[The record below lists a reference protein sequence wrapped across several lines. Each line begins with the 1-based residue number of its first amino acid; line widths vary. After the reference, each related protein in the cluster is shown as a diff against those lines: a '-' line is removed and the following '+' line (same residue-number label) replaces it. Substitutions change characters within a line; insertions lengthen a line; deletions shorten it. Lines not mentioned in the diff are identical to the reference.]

1 MRADA
6 GVVPDSFVVFSYL
19 TDVPGGRIVVT
30 RRDDVA
36 ARALFGAEYGYVKA
50 RAHNRDELD
59 AWLRS
64 IDEVT
69 HVAAVDGALELGGRR
84 FADHR
89 TLGVTLDDVAV
100 LYKANQVAVANA
112 KVLKEK
118 QDAKQQKLD
127 PVDKTFVELI
137 AVLKREMER
146 NRLDVV
152 AFTVALRKA
161 EAATNR
167 ARRAYDLPEHSEAA
181 AVDLASPEGQLAAFR
196 SLSDAGSEVKAV
208 ADGKFELDTMKNP
221 PTAGFSLDP
230 RWDNHRLG
238 QELEALLHNPQPL
251 IAEALAL
258 DAGLRESAD
267 GGQLSKAMQEAHFLA
282 AVFKDVAPESFRIPP
297 RWRAPIAEVAK
308 VLTTARADDEDAA
321 VAFLSL
327 DNRLKESL
335 LSVRAPGRVGRTEV
349 VSPQD
354 ETMEAVETQLR
365 RLLLFIG
372 GKHRFQCARYDA
384 TPIQGTAVAMTLYYT
399 DLLAKIWSLDYAS
412 STPSAVVHGFV
423 SLPAINRV
431 VEPIYYDG
439 LKQLDRTRLWFG
451 PRSDAASYSA
461 DRSSLDFQTIA
472 SRVYAKGS
480 NSLLPKKE
488 EAAAEDSRRVLTWW
502 DRHFAAVADY
512 EPQYHRQNQIMK
524 WSIITNWMIQ
534 KNLARYLAHEPP
546 PKEKLQFDEW
556 MKSERKR
563 LAFSGDVHF
572 RPRSSWV
579 DGRECLD
586 LLSSKP
592 FLRGRSAVVSSGG
605 VSLASAEEAAA
616 LPKVAAELSADTRRG
631 WIASIANEDVHSVNG
646 ATYRLPSSAAA
657 AGKVKI
663 TPREG
668 DALIQEGAKLRTAS
682 IETEARAG
690 NGRASVAI
698 KTPIGPVGELTY
710 ERGGGGAADR
720 LGVRDGVLL
729 EKKELLERTSGEAD
743 DLLTRP
749 NTFFLANKNG
759 VEVIELATGNGKA
772 PARLVRVLPAKDAL
786 SADWMMMNASGTRV
800 GVESIAAAQAQQK
813 LNQLPWQV
821 LSKHPDGSRVMRAFT
836 SAAPHAGA
844 TPITLTTADPALATV
859 QGFFDGD
866 ALFLQRPAGG
876 AAAQRAFNEL
886 VDERAITADVLQELQ
901 HAPGQPVATSK
912 LSVSSV
918 RAAVDRI
925 SAAAPQQRD
934 AELVDA
940 LTRLKLDPDPNGV
953 DARALLA
960 VAALQ
965 KPELAA
971 AAMLDELAAAKGS
984 AVLDVAP
991 RALDGVAADVAAA
1004 KLGRSGAK
1012 APVIDAVGVARS
1024 GRRLHATADIGRG
1037 LAGAT
1042 HLTQVQDLPSALH
1055 TVQAEGAVAYVEDSG
1070 PLNRFDWDGNPVGS
1084 YADATKTPGVIV
1096 EAGDFDDFG
1105 TFRPSEFIKGK
1116 KLLMRREIPAAV
1128 EPAPVDRSRARLFY
1142 VVRSPHDCN
1151 DDVEHKTA
1159 SERAACAEKK

>member
-1 MRADA
+1 
-6 GVVPDSFVVFSYL
+6 
-19 TDVPGGRIVVT
+19 
-30 RRDDVA
+30 
-36 ARALFGAEYGYVKA
+36 
-50 RAHNRDELD
+50 
-59 AWLRS
+59 
-64 IDEVT
+64 
-69 HVAAVDGALELGGRR
+69 
-84 FADHR
+84 
-89 TLGVTLDDVAV
+89 
-100 LYKANQVAVANA
+100 
-112 KVLKEK
+112 
-118 QDAKQQKLD
+118 
-127 PVDKTFVELI
+127 
-137 AVLKREMER
+137 
-146 NRLDVV
+146 
-152 AFTVALRKA
+152 
-161 EAATNR
+161 
-167 ARRAYDLPEHSEAA
+167 
-181 AVDLASPEGQLAAFR
+181 
-196 SLSDAGSEVKAV
+196 
-208 ADGKFELDTMKNP
+208 
-221 PTAGFSLDP
+221 
-230 RWDNHRLG
+230 
-238 QELEALLHNPQPL
+238 
-251 IAEALAL
+251 
-258 DAGLRESAD
+258 
-267 GGQLSKAMQEAHFLA
+267 
-282 AVFKDVAPESFRIPP
+282 
-297 RWRAPIAEVAK
+297 
-308 VLTTARADDEDAA
+308 
-321 VAFLSL
+321 
-327 DNRLKESL
+327 
-335 LSVRAPGRVGRTEV
+335 
-349 VSPQD
+349 
-354 ETMEAVETQLR
+354 
-365 RLLLFIG
+365 
-372 GKHRFQCARYDA
+372 
-384 TPIQGTAVAMTLYYT
+384 
-399 DLLAKIWSLDYAS
+399 
-412 STPSAVVHGFV
+412 
-423 SLPAINRV
+423 
-431 VEPIYYDG
+431 
-439 LKQLDRTRLWFG
+439 
-451 PRSDAASYSA
+451 
-461 DRSSLDFQTIA
+461 
-472 SRVYAKGS
+472 
-480 NSLLPKKE
+480 
-488 EAAAEDSRRVLTWW
+488 
-502 DRHFAAVADY
+502 
-512 EPQYHRQNQIMK
+512 
-524 WSIITNWMIQ
+524 
-534 KNLARYLAHEPP
+534 
-546 PKEKLQFDEW
+546 
-556 MKSERKR
+556 
-563 LAFSGDVHF
+563 
-572 RPRSSWV
+572 
-579 DGRECLD
+579 
-586 LLSSKP
+586 
-592 FLRGRSAVVSSGG
+592 
-605 VSLASAEEAAA
+605 
-616 LPKVAAELSADTRRG
+616 
-631 WIASIANEDVHSVNG
+631 
-646 ATYRLPSSAAA
+646 
-657 AGKVKI
+657 
-663 TPREG
+663 
-668 DALIQEGAKLRTAS
+668 
-682 IETEARAG
+682 
-690 NGRASVAI
+690 
-698 KTPIGPVGELTY
+698 LTY

-991 RALDGVAADVAAA
+991 RALDGVAAD
-1004 KLGRSGAK
+1004 
-1012 APVIDAVGVARS
+1012 
-1024 GRRLHATADIGRG
+1024 IGRG

-1159 SERAACAEKK
+1159 SERAAC